1 MSAGI
6 VFQSKTHVLMGY
18 QPSKKMISGIGG
30 KSLDGEL
37 TLETAL
43 RETVEELFGMP
54 PTVWLMNGLLG
65 YYRNH
70 RAVQNGTYTMY
81 IFSFEDLIDF
91 MRLVRGFMLT
101 SPYYLTF
108 PETLADLVLE
118 RQAPP
123 DAEVT
128 TLAIIP
134 IVKAAFTIDTQD
146 MSLL

>member
-6 VFQSKTHVLMGY
+6 VFQNKTHVLMGY

-54 PTVWLMNGLLG
+54 PTRWLLNGLLG
-65 YYRNH
+65 YFRSR
-70 RAVQNGTYTMY
+70 RAVQNGSYTMY
-81 IFSFEDLIDF
+81 IFSLHDLYDF
-91 MRLVRGFMLT
+91 MAIVRGFMLT
-101 SPYYLTF
+101 SPDQPAF
-108 PETLADLVLE
+108 PGTLVDLVLE
-118 RQAPP
+118 RRAPP

-128 TLAIIP
+128 CLAIVP
-134 IVKAAFTIDTQD
+134 IVKDAFTIDTRD
-146 MSLL
+146 MPLL

>member
-18 QPSKKMISGIGG
+18 QPSKNMISGIGG

-37 TLETAL
+37 SLETAL

-54 PTVWLMNGLLG
+54 PTRWLVNGLLG
-65 YYRNH
+65 YFRSR
-70 RAVQNGTYTMY
+70 RALQNGTYTMY
-81 IFSFEDLIDF
+81 ILSFEDLYDF
-91 MRLVRGFMLT
+91 MAIVRGFMLT
-101 SPYYLTF
+101 SPYYPAF
-108 PETLADLVLE
+108 PETLVDLILD
-118 RQAPP
+118 RRAPP

-146 MSLL
+146 MPLL

>member
-1 MSAGI
+1 
-6 VFQSKTHVLMGY
+6 
-18 QPSKKMISGIGG
+18 
-30 KSLDGEL
+30 
-37 TLETAL
+37 
-43 RETVEELFGMP
+43 
-54 PTVWLMNGLLG
+54 
-65 YYRNH
+65 
-70 RAVQNGTYTMY
+70 
-81 IFSFEDLIDF
+81 

-134 IVKAAFTIDTQD
+134 ILKTAFSIDTQD

>member
-6 VFQSKTHVLMGY
+6 VFQNKTHVLMGY

-54 PTVWLMNGLLG
+54 PTRWLLNGLLG
-65 YYRNH
+65 YFQSR
-70 RAVQNGTYTMY
+70 RAVQNGSYTMY
-81 IFSFEDLIDF
+81 IFSLHDLYDF
-91 MRLVRGFMLT
+91 MAIVRGFMLT
-101 SPYYLTF
+101 SPYYPAF
-108 PETLADLVLE
+108 PETLIDLVLE
-118 RQAPP
+118 RRAPP

-128 TLAIIP
+128 SLAIVP
-134 IVKAAFTIDTQD
+134 IVKDAFHLDTQD
-146 MSLL
+146 MPLL